1 MTFNSKKNKRNLAR
15 SHTIFNI
22 LKCIFTTWKRV
33 KPRACPCLSRRP
45 LKREDVWLSPQM
57 LTRRG
62 VRVRLEAR
70 LQAGPSTSWPRC
82 RFYGGMQELE
92 HFVMPDLHHEDRLR
106 RAQMSGCRSAVDVE
120 PTANRIL
127 TTDSSIGP
135 HARCTHELTL
145 TVEPQ
150 PHRPSPIP
158 TAHR

>member
-1 MTFNSKKNKRNLAR
+1 MHFHNVEA
-15 SHTIFNI
+15 
-22 LKCIFTTWKRV
+22 CQAQ
-33 KPRACPCLSRRP
+33 ACPWPVQTASQEGGRLAVAA
-45 LKREDVWLSPQM
+45 DAD
-57 LTRRG
+57 RRG

-92 HFVMPDLHHEDRLR
+92 HFVMPDLHHEDHLR

-127 TTDSSIGP
+127 TTDSSIVL
-135 HARCTHELTL
+135 HAHCTHELTL
-145 TVEPQ
+145 TPLTKPQ
-150 PHRPSPIP
+150 LLAPIP